1 MVSGSDEGAEGLET
15 AVRTGA
21 AVDAASTPPVPSTHV
36 EANDVSASQPSSP
49 KVNESDEQSRRDKE
63 TQAVPEPLRD
73 EELRDIGAAEVR
85 SFNERFRAMESKMN
99 LVDTMYGLHEST
111 EQAMKDSRDPI
122 PEFQIYWKE
131 EGQRFNEHYRF
142 YKDAMFFMSRIRD
155 SHQRLHHYDML
166 RRQRAEE
173 ARKANSGYSID
184 LETTQI
190 STKAFVNGEP
200 AKLMQVDWDVFVR
213 QKRDVEK
220 SILTPIE
227 VISGE
232 PDSQIIL
239 QLAATK
245 KLESSA
251 LRRTERIAP
260 TGEDGQPSSM
270 LPLPERIRIHSVPL
284 VSAFYR
290 ILRSR
295 GANRTPWA
303 LPKNGSVVILRP
315 YQELVYY
322 ANELREHLAN
332 LERRFENYDG
342 TGTIPRVSTRTQDGE
357 KTDNSHALSSAEVRP
372 VSASGPSSHEKRE
385 TENGGDDDD
394 TDANSDDDA
403 SRVDGDMKGT
413 APCHPSMSITA
424 LLHLRC
430 LMGFVDT
437 EIKPKQEYIRSSNCT
452 RIHFHDLWHL
462 FKPGDEV
469 IEQNEKQVYVVLRVQ
484 IPPHKVEEPWERW
497 NRRVVDDSDS
507 SEDEDAGEGDDRPF
521 TLHCAYIDFDGKTFG
536 PVSRK
541 FKISPFGELKAIR
554 SLPVYPFRYAKEVQT
569 RQDFIKRGRM
579 LLDVANFKSM
589 YYMGVTLDKRDE
601 IDSQVVIDF
610 NEALADEDRRKA
622 WEPMIAP
629 VNTAPDKS
637 HDDDGCMALCC
648 QGQIVHDGS
657 LVDTNMT
664 EDYIRKLI
672 PDSSLGA
679 PSLILSPRSL
689 EDTLGSMNQLTETEL
704 LIMTYR
710 VFGFVLRSRKW
721 AQLDLTLLRYENANA
736 RNLTVNAFERLELPE
751 GHREMVKSLV
761 VQHFRSRQSAK
772 MRDEQTDL
780 IQGKGK
786 GLIMLLHGAPGVGK
800 TTTAEG
806 IAELFRKPLFQI
818 TCGKSQLINVKTLS
832 LASSAQKLIKPSK
845 FVGDLGTTAK
855 EVEAELEKNFA
866 LASRWGCILLLDEA
880 DVFLS
885 ARERMDFVRNG
896 LVAVFLRV
904 LEYYAGILFLTTNR
918 IGDFDEAFA
927 SRIHMSLY
935 YPELD
940 ELKTLKVFKLN
951 LDLIQQ
957 RFEKQG
963 RRINFD
969 ASSIEDFAQQHFQQ
983 YKYNRWNGRQIR
995 NACQT
1000 ALALAEFDAQGG
1012 ALDIDGEV
1020 DKAAVVQLQLKYFKT
1035 VQKSYLDFG
1044 KYLGDIQG
1052 THGDR
1057 RAIDYKLRARTDTPY
1072 QASRPSLFSQ
1082 PRDEPRPQQ
1091 HQHLHPHLHAHRTS
1105 SDMSQSNYGSQADPF
1120 YQGGYSAAASSSAGM
1135 SQQPG
1140 YGQYPTQPNQP
1151 QAYQGQAGPGF
1162 IGNSGSYESPSS
1174 FGHSTANRSA
1184 QMNPR
1189 FSQGGQQG
1197 QHFESSQPG
1206 FQTMHG
1212 EETPQRQ
1219 GMSHNDGSPLPHR
1232 PVPHQQA
1239 QYGYGNLNQGD
1250 GLQNPGAPMQDT
1262 STPPSNVPR
1271 SLFRQEG
1278 LISQGNSSSLGDN
1291 MPPM

>member
-1 MVSGSDEGAEGLET
+1 MS
-15 AVRTGA
+15 
-21 AVDAASTPPVPSTHV
+21 
-36 EANDVSASQPSSP
+36 
-49 KVNESDEQSRRDKE
+49 
-63 TQAVPEPLRD
+63 
-73 EELRDIGAAEVR
+73 
-85 SFNERFRAMESKMN
+85 

-111 EQAMKDSRDPI
+111 EEAIKTSHDPI
-122 PEFQIYWKE
+122 PEWQMYWKE
-131 EGQRFNEHYRF
+131 EAARADEHFRF
-142 YKDAMFFMSRIRD
+142 YKDAMFFMSRIRE
-155 SHQRLHHYDML
+155 SHQRLYLHD
-166 RRQRAEE
+166 RAIRERNE
-173 ARKANSGYSID
+173 AARKANNGRSID
-184 LETTQI
+184 PEITQI
-190 STKAFVNGEP
+190 STKAFTNGEP
-200 AKLMQVDWDVFVR
+200 VKMMQVDWDVFVH
-213 QKRDVEK
+213 KKGDAK
-220 SILTPIE
+220 TSILTPID

-239 QLAATK
+239 QLTGTVRRNK
-245 KLESSA
+245 KPGSSA
-251 LRRTERIAP
+251 LRRIERVVP
-260 TGEDGQPSSM
+260 TGEDGQPSRT

-284 VSAFYR
+284 TTTFQR
-290 ILRSR
+290 IMASR
-295 GANRTPWA
+295 GVHTPWLIA
-303 LPKNGSVVILRP
+303 KDGSVVILRP
-315 YQELVYY
+315 YQELLYY
-322 ANELREHLAN
+322 ESELRECLAK
-332 LERRFENYDG
+332 LEKRFENYYG
-342 TGTIPRVSTRTQDGE
+342 TETIPGTSISTQNE
-357 KTDNSHALSSAEVRP
+357 K
-372 VSASGPSSHEKRE
+372 KQ
-385 TENGGDDDD
+385 TENGEDVEDRSAGEHEDADGDVDDNASRKDDDM
-394 TDANSDDDA
+394 
-403 SRVDGDMKGT
+403 DGIDEYNL
-413 APCHPSMSITA
+413 SMSITE

-437 EIKPKQEYIRSSNCT
+437 EIKPKQEYIRSNNCT
-452 RIHFHDLWHL
+452 HIHFHDLWHL

-469 IEQNEKQVYVVLRVQ
+469 IEQKEKQVFVVLRVQ
-484 IPPHKVEEPWERW
+484 IPRHKVEEPWERW

-507 SEDEDAGEGDDRPF
+507 SDNEDEGDDLPF
-521 TLHCAYIDFDGKTFG
+521 TLHCAYIDFDGKNFG

-541 FKISPFGELKAIR
+541 FKITPFGELKAVR
-554 SLPVYPFRYAKEVQT
+554 SLPIYPFRYAKGVQK
-569 RQDFIKRGRM
+569 RQDFIKRGQM

-610 NEALADEDRRKA
+610 NEALADDDRRKA
-622 WEPMIAP
+622 WEPTIGP
-629 VNTAPDKS
+629 VNTAPDKR
-637 HDDDGCMALCC
+637 HDDDNCVALCC
-648 QGQIVHDGS
+648 LEQSIRDGFAT
-657 LVDTNMT
+657 DTKMT
-664 EDYIRKLI
+664 EDYIRKLM

-689 EDTLGSMNQLTETEL
+689 EDTLGSAGQLTETEL

-736 RNLTVNAFERLELPE
+736 RNLKVNAFERLELPE

-761 VQHFRSRQSAK
+761 VQHFRSRQSAE

-818 TCGKSQLINVKTLS
+818 TCG
-832 LASSAQKLIKPSK
+832 
-845 FVGDLGTTAK
+845 DLGTTAK
-855 EVEAELEKNFA
+855 EVETELEKNFA

-885 ARERMDFVRNG
+885 ARERTDFVRNG

-940 ELKTLKVFKLN
+940 EVKTLKVFKLN

-969 ASSIEDFAQQHFQQ
+969 SSSIEDFAQQHFKHN
-983 YKYNRWNGRQIR
+983 KYNRWNGRQIR

-1020 DKAAVVQLQLKYFKT
+1020 DKTAVVQLQLKYFKT

-1120 YQGGYSAAASSSAGM
+1120 YQGGYSGAASSSVGM
-1135 SQQPG
+1135 PQQPG
-1140 YGQYPTQPNQP
+1140 YGQYPAQPNQP
-1151 QAYQGQAGPGF
+1151 QAYQGQAGPGS
-1162 IGNSGSYESPSS
+1162 IGNPGNYESPSS
-1174 FGHSTANRSA
+1174 FGHSGASRPA
-1184 QMNPR
+1184 QMDPR

-1206 FQTMHG
+1206 FQTIRG

-1219 GMSHNDGSPLPHR
+1219 GMSYNEGSPLPHR
-1232 PVPHQQA
+1232 PIPQQQA
-1239 QYGYGNLNQGD
+1239 QYGYGNVNQGG
-1250 GLQNPGAPMQDT
+1250 GLQSPGAPMQDT
-1262 STPPSNVPR
+1262 STPPPNVPR

-1278 LISQGNSSSLGDN
+1278 LISQGDLSSLGGN
-1291 MPPM
+1291 MLPM

>member
-1 MVSGSDEGAEGLET
+1 MS
-15 AVRTGA
+15 
-21 AVDAASTPPVPSTHV
+21 
-36 EANDVSASQPSSP
+36 
-49 KVNESDEQSRRDKE
+49 
-63 TQAVPEPLRD
+63 
-73 EELRDIGAAEVR
+73 
-85 SFNERFRAMESKMN
+85 
-99 LVDTMYGLHEST
+99 LVDTMYGLQEST
-111 EQAMKDSRDPI
+111 KEAAKTSHEPI
-122 PEFQIYWKE
+122 PDWQIYWQE
-131 EGQRFNEHYRF
+131 EGSRVQEHLRF
-142 YKDAMFFMSRIRD
+142 YKDAMFFMSRIRE
-155 SHQRLHHYDML
+155 SHQRLHRHEMI
-166 RRQRAEE
+166 RRQGFEE
-173 ARKANSGYSID
+173 AKKANSGRSID
-184 LETTQI
+184 PETTQI
-190 STKAFVNGEP
+190 STKALANGEP
-200 AKLMQVDWDVFVR
+200 AKLMQVEWDVFV
-213 QKRDVEK
+213 QKKRDVEK

-227 VISGE
+227 VVSGE

-239 QLAATK
+239 QLAATVLPRSK

-251 LRRTERIAP
+251 LRRIERVVP
-260 TGEDGQPSSM
+260 MGEDGQPSRA
-270 LPLPERIRIHSVPL
+270 LPLPERIRIHSRPL
-284 VSAFYR
+284 VAMLPR
-290 ILRSR
+290 IFSR
-295 GANRTPWA
+295 NGVFTPWPVA
-303 LPKNGSVVILRP
+303 KDGSVVILRP
-315 YQELVYY
+315 YQELLYY
-322 ANELREHLAN
+322 ESELREYLAK
-332 LERRFENYDG
+332 LEKRFETYIG
-342 TGTIPRVSTRTQDGE
+342 TEDIPSIWTTIQDGKPVQTGNGADVGDRAMTE
-357 KTDNSHALSSAEVRP
+357 HNDADGDLDDEASRRDDDMEDNSEYDSSSIP
-372 VSASGPSSHEKRE
+372 V
-385 TENGGDDDD
+385 
-394 TDANSDDDA
+394 
-403 SRVDGDMKGT
+403 
-413 APCHPSMSITA
+413 

-430 LMGFVDT
+430 LMGFMDT
-437 EIKPKQEYIRSSNCT
+437 EIKPKQEYIRSSSCT

-469 IEQNEKQVYVVLRVQ
+469 IEQKEKQVYVVLRVQ

-507 SEDEDAGEGDDRPF
+507 SSDEDDAGGDDRPF

-536 PVSRK
+536 PVSKK

-554 SLPVYPFRYAKEVQT
+554 SLPIYPFRYAKEVHS
-569 RQDFIKRGRM
+569 RQDFIKRGQM

-622 WEPMIAP
+622 WEPTIAP

-637 HDDDGCMALCC
+637 RDDEPCLALCC
-648 QGQIVHDGS
+648 LGQMVRDGY
-657 LVDTNMT
+657 LIDTNMT
-664 EDYIRKLI
+664 KDYIGKLI

-689 EDTLGSMNQLTETEL
+689 EDTLGSVDQLTETEL

-721 AQLDLTLLRYENANA
+721 AQLDLTLLRYENSNA
-736 RNLTVNAFERLELPE
+736 RNLKVNAFERLELPE

-761 VQHFRSRQSAK
+761 VQHFRSRQSAE

-818 TCGKSQLINVKTLS
+818 TCG
-832 LASSAQKLIKPSK
+832 
-845 FVGDLGTTAK
+845 DLGTTAK
-855 EVEAELEKNFA
+855 EVETELEKNFA

-885 ARERMDFVRNG
+885 ARERTDFVRNG

-940 ELKTLKVFKLN
+940 EVKTLKVFKLN

-969 ASSIEDFAQQHFQQ
+969 ESSIKDFAEQHFRQ

-1020 DKAAVVQLQLKYFKT
+1020 DKTAVVQLQLKYFKT

-1082 PRDEPRPQQ
+1082 PRDEPRLQQ

-1105 SDMSQSNYGSQADPF
+1105 SDMSQPNYGSQADPF
-1120 YQGGYSAAASSSAGM
+1120 HQGGYSAAASSSIGM

-1140 YGQYPTQPNQP
+1140 YGQYPAQPNQP
-1151 QAYQGQAGPGF
+1151 QTYQGQAGPRS

-1174 FGHSTANRSA
+1174 FGHSGANRPA
-1184 QMNPR
+1184 QMDPR

-1206 FQTMHG
+1206 FQTIHD

-1219 GMSHNDGSPLPHR
+1219 GMNYSDGSPLPHR
-1232 PVPHQQA
+1232 PVPHQQG
-1239 QYGYGNLNQGD
+1239 QYGYGNINQGG
-1250 GLQNPGAPMQDT
+1250 GLQNSGALMQDT
-1262 STPPSNVPR
+1262 STPPPNIPR

-1278 LISQGNSSSLGDN
+1278 LISQGNSSSLGGN